1 LVHSKLRNRLVFWCC
16 GCAVLLLLSIG
27 CFIAAGIVK
36 NNAYRDFTSISSAT
50 QKEDRI
56 KTYRR
61 AIALC
66 PDRND
71 AYLLLLDVYGEDGI
85 FDKTESGEW
94 LGVYNANHSLLRK
107 DEATAG
113 IYAQAGLLYVN
124 GYEETATVSLRMAL
138 PFFEA
143 ALPLISTEH
152 PDYCATACYA
162 RIGQYYRDYIWTA
175 ATREVTSDEM
185 AGLLSDIKG
194 TLTELYEMTEADRT
208 YNYLGFANAVCN
220 LLYDQRDILA
230 ATVDMNT
237 VTGILDLIY
246 RQMPETVNLQ
256 SARSKEMAQTLLAN
270 QSMYYDMISRAYDR
284 NGGIGT

>member
-1 LVHSKLRNRLVFWCC
+1 MVHSKLRNRLVFWCC
-16 GCAVLLLLSIG
+16 GCVVFLLLSIG
-27 CFIAAGIVK
+27 CFIASGIVK

-50 QKEDRI
+50 QKEDRV

-61 AIALC
+61 AVALC
-66 PDRND
+66 PDRSD

-94 LGVYNANHSLLRK
+94 LGIYNTNHGLLRN
-107 DEATAG
+107 DEAAAG

-143 ALPLISTEH
+143 ALPLMSTEH

-162 RIGQYYRDYIWTA
+162 KIGQYYRDYIWTTA
-175 ATREVTSDEM
+175 AKEVTPDEM
-185 AGLLSDIKG
+185 AELLSDIKT
-194 TLTELYEMTEADRT
+194 TLTELYERTGADRT

-230 ATVDMNT
+230 ATVDKNT
-237 VTGILDLIY
+237 VTDILDLIY
-246 RQMPETVNLQ
+246 QQLPEADSLQ
-256 SARSKEMAQTLLAN
+256 STRSKEMAQTLLAN

-284 NGGIGT
+284 NGGVGT